1 MINWIKKVIK
11 NYKTEKEIKNRRL
24 WYNKVFIERQYQEPE
39 MGVVEFWT
47 NQQLQNIDKEDGTTE

>member
-1 MINWIKKVIK
+1 MINWIKRILK
-11 NYKTEKEIKNRRL
+11 NYKREKEIKNRRL

-47 NQQLQNIDKEDGTTE
+47 NQQLQNIDKENGRKE